1 MKNTLRILT
10 FALSGLAM
18 TSLLRAGPPTAADVG
33 DVESFGHAAL
43 YMGVATGSVELSP
56 DPCTGPAPMPG
67 DGSQCFQLAPAPAAT
82 TFNAEDICRIKLPK
96 KATRTIIYPALNF
109 FVNYQ
114 LNNTTGTFQP
124 QGLFNFTAILTIQS
138 DALLDPSIIDPATG
152 LPANGKMS
160 GQFSYVYRDD
170 RSMQINDRQRQ
181 RITLVRVGNA
191 GINKAALVAQGWP
204 QSVIDAMFTG
214 PMTVSMSMTGG
225 ARLATDANVTGN
237 MRLFGD

>member
-1 MKNTLRILT
+1 MNKTSKIL
-10 FALSGLAM
+10 AVIVAPLAM
-18 TSLLRAGPPTAADVG
+18 ASFLHAGPTAADVG
-33 DVESFGHAAL
+33 DFESFGHAAL
-43 YMGVATGSVELSP
+43 YMGAATGSVELSP
-56 DPCTGPAPMPG
+56 DPCTGPAPTPG
-67 DGSQCFQLAPAPAAT
+67 AGSQCFELLPAPALK
-82 TFNAEDICRIKLPK
+82 TFSAEDICRIKLPK

-114 LNNTTGTFQP
+114 LNNDTGTFQT
-124 QGLFNFTAILTIQS
+124 QGLFNFTAFLTIQS
-138 DALLDPSIIDPATG
+138 DALLDPSIIDPATS

-170 RSMQINDRQRQ
+170 RSMQILDRQRQ

-204 QSVIDAMFTG
+204 QSVIDAMFAG

-225 ARLATDANVTGN
+225 AKLATDASVTAN